1 MKKEEI
7 SFGDWQRWLFGS
19 APPTFTIEVAVRA
32 VLIFACMLLIMRLLG
47 RRMKGQLSIGELAV
61 VLTLGAI
68 IGGGLQNPAMGLLP
82 SMAALGVILAMHRF
96 VNWLA
101 FKSRAVELVEQ
112 GDLSLLVRDG
122 LLELPTMQ
130 QHALSQEQLFGLL
143 RNQNIAHLG
152 ELRRVYLEANG
163 RLSFYKLPAPL
174 PGLSVRPRADAPP
187 PAADGPAHGRR
198 VCATCGH
205 LAPAQAPAHAGRH
218 CPRCQADN
226 WLPATL

>member
-7 SFGDWQRWLFGS
+7 SFDDWQRWLFGT
-19 APPTFTIEVAVRA
+19 APPAFTAEVAVRA
-32 VLIFACMLLIMRLLG
+32 VLIFACMLLVMRLLG

-61 VLTLGAI
+61 ILTLGAI
-68 IGGGLQNPAMGLLP
+68 IGGGLQNPDMGLLP
-82 SMAALGVILAMHRF
+82 SMVALGVILAMHRL

-101 FKSRAVELVEQ
+101 FKYRTVELVQQ
-112 GDLSLLVRDG
+112 GDLSLLVHDG

-143 RNQNIAHLG
+143 RNKNISQLG

-163 RLSFYKLPAPL
+163 RLSFYKLPEPL
-174 PGLSVRPRADAPP
+174 PGLSVLPRADAPP
-187 PAADGPAHGRR
+187 PATDGPAKGRR

-205 LAPAQAPAHAGRH
+205 LATTPDHAGRH

-226 WLPATL
+226 WLPAAH